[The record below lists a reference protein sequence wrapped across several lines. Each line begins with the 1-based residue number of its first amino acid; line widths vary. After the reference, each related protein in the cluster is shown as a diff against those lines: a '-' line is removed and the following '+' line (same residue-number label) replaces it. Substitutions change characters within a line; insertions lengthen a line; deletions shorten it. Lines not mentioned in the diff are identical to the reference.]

1 VTGYLIT
8 ESATAP
14 TAGAAG
20 WSASAP
26 NSFTFSAAGSKTAY
40 AWAKDAAGNVSAA
53 KSTSVSITLPDAT
66 VPTVS
71 VSAPANNATVNG
83 TVSVSA
89 NANDNVGVT
98 KVEFYVNSVL
108 KATSTMA
115 PYGFSWDTKA
125 IANGSY
131 TISAMSFD
139 AAGNV
144 GQSGSINV
152 TVFNDSVAP
161 SVAITQVASPTTAAS
176 QTLTGTV
183 SDNVA
188 VAGVTVQIGSGSA
201 TNATVTGTTW
211 SCAINGLVVG
221 TNQITVRAMDAS
233 GNASTATSSIVVE
246 NPTVTFSPLS
256 IADALVALQIAVGT
270 VQPTGDNLS
279 RLDVAPFINGKSVP
293 NGKIDTGDAI
303 VILSK
308 VVGKIAL

>member
-1 VTGYLIT
+1 
-8 ESATAP
+8 
-14 TAGAAG
+14 
-20 WSASAP
+20 
-26 NSFTFSAAGSKTAY
+26 
-40 AWAKDAAGNVSAA
+40 
-53 KSTSVSITLPDAT
+53 VSITLPDAT